1 MTVSR
6 RTGQPVAAK
15 CERGYGG
22 AMIGIDWGT
31 SSFRAFR
38 LDGQGRVRDRRAA
51 PRGILAVEDGRFEE
65 ELLRQVGDWIA
76 DGEQRVLMA
85 GMIGSRQG
93 WQEAPYLPCPAG
105 PAEIVAGLVR
115 VPCEGTALRLVPGL
129 TSSDAGGTP
138 EVMRGEETQIVGVLD
153 EIAGAAL
160 ACLPGS
166 HSKWARV
173 AAGRIAGFETYF
185 SGEAFAA
192 LRGHTI
198 LGRLMREAPTDLA
211 AFDRGVARA
220 GEPGHL
226 LHHLF
231 GVRTLGLFGRLGEDA
246 AASYLS
252 GLLIGHE
259 VRAAL
264 PAGGTDVHL
273 IGAAALC
280 EMYARAIAA
289 AGSRAT
295 VHGEDAAA
303 RGLARLGRA
312 TAWT

>member
-1 MTVSR
+1 
-6 RTGQPVAAK
+6 
-15 CERGYGG
+15 
-22 AMIGIDWGT
+22 MIGIDWGT

-38 LDGQGRVRDRRAA
+38 LDSEGRVQESRTAS
-51 PRGILAVEDGRFEE
+51 RGILAVEGGRFEG
-65 ELLRQVGDWIA
+65 ELLRQIGDWIA
-76 DGEQRVLMA
+76 AGERRVLMS

-93 WQEAPYLPCPAG
+93 WQEAPYVPCPAG
-105 PAEIVAGLVR
+105 VAELTAGLAPISCDGVEIR
-115 VPCEGTALRLVPGL
+115 VVPGV
-129 TSSDAGGTP
+129 TCVDAGGTP

-153 EIAGAAL
+153 KMAGTAVT
-160 ACLPGS
+160 CLPGS

-173 AAGRIAGFETYF
+173 ADGRITGYVTYMT
-185 SGEAFAA
+185 GEAFAA

-220 GEPGHL
+220 GEAGHL

-231 GVRTLGLFGRLGEDA
+231 GVRTLGLFGRLAVDA
-246 AASYLS
+246 SASFLS

-264 PAGGTDVHL
+264 PAGDAPVHL
-273 IGAAALC
+273 IGSGALC
-280 EMYARAIAA
+280 DLYARATAA
-289 AGSRAT
+289 CGGRAM

-303 RGLARLGRA
+303 RGLAQLGKE

>member
-1 MTVSR
+1 
-6 RTGQPVAAK
+6 
-15 CERGYGG
+15 
-22 AMIGIDWGT
+22 MIAIDWGT

-38 LDGQGRVRDRRAA
+38 LDAAGRIRDRRAA

-76 DGEQRVLMA
+76 DGEGRVLMS

-93 WQEAPYLPCPAG
+93 WQEAPYVPCPAG
-105 PAEIVAGLVR
+105 AAEIVAGLAR
-115 VPCEGTALRLVPGL
+115 VACEGADLRVVPGL
-129 TSSDAGGTP
+129 TCRDAGGTP
-138 EVMRGEETQIVGVLD
+138 EVMRGEETQIIGVLAAID
-153 EIAGAAL
+153 GPAL

-173 AAGRIAGFETYF
+173 KDGRIAGFETYF

-198 LGRLMREAPTDLA
+198 LGRLMREAPTDPA

-220 GEPGHL
+220 AEPGHL

-231 GVRTLGLFGRLGEDA
+231 GVRTLGLFGQLADAA

-264 PAGGTDVHL
+264 PPGGTMVHL
-273 IGAAALC
+273 IGAGPLC
-280 EMYARAIAA
+280 DLYARAVAA

-303 RGLARLGRA
+303 RGLARLGQEA
-312 TAWT
+312 SWT